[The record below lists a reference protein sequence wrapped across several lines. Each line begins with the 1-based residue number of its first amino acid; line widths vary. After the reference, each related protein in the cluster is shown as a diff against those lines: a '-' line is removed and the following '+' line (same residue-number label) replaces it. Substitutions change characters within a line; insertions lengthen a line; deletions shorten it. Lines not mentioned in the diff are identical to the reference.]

1 MKNFLFTLALVFAVQ
16 FSFGQAD
23 EAFKKDALKLI
34 EAGGSAKM
42 FAGLKEQ
49 ILPQIPADKQAAFAV
64 EFDSTLPAL
73 KESIAK
79 AYMEVYTK
87 EDVKLLLAFYD
98 TPIGKKMSEKAS
110 ELSQKS
116 QAAGM
121 EWGQNLQSMMM
132 KYAE

>member
-1 MKNFLFTLALVFAVQ
+1 MKNLLFTLALVFAVQ
-16 FSFGQAD
+16 FSFGQAND
-23 EAFKKDALKLI
+23 AFKKDALKLI
-34 EAGGSAKM
+34 EAGGAAKM
-42 FAGLKEQ
+42 FAGLKDQ
-49 ILPQIPADKQAAFAV
+49 ILPQIPADKQAAFTV
-64 EFDSTLPAL
+64 EFDATLPAL

-79 AYMEVYTK
+79 AYMEVYTQ
-87 EDVKLLLAFYD
+87 EDVKQLLAFYN

>member
-16 FSFGQAD
+16 FSFSQAD
-23 EAFKKDALKLI
+23 EAFKQDALQLI

-42 FAGLKEQ
+42 FAGLKDQ
-49 ILPQIPADKQAAFAV
+49 ILPQIPADKQAAFTI

-79 AYMEVYTK
+79 AYMDIYSH
-87 EDVKLLLAFYD
+87 EDVKQLLAFYK
-98 TPIGKKMSEKAS
+98 TPIGKKMSEKAA